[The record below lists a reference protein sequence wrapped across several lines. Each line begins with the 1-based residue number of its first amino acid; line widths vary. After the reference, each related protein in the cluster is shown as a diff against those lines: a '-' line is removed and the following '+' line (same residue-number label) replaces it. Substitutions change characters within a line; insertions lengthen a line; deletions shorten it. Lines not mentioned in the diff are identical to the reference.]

1 MLAETFWP
9 TKPPWVKRVRI
20 SWLFKSTSSL
30 FSSFSKA
37 SAIWFRGSE
46 YSPSRRRVSST
57 RSWLPFWMSNAS
69 FLAWVEELAA
79 SLSASAGCDSGLGY
93 WSVAKTFFNSSSYS
107 RSLFG
112 DSRIPLT
119 VWPSS
124 CAMASLALV
133 FCRPGLGPWPSSGSL
148 PELSYFTFLASVNT
162 FCPFW
167 CS

>member
-9 TKPPWVKRVRI
+9 TKPPWVKRVRM

-37 SAIWFRGSE
+37 SAIWFRASE

-57 RSWLPFWMSNAS
+57 RSWLPFLMSTAS
-69 FLAWVEELAA
+69 SLAWIKELAA
-79 SLSASAGCDSGLGY
+79 SWSALAGCDSGLGY
-93 WSVAKTFFNSSSYS
+93 WSVAKTFFSSSSYS

-112 DSRIPLT
+112 DSRTSWT
-119 VWPSS
+119 VWPSA
-124 CAMASLALV
+124 CTMASLALV
-133 FCRPGLGPWPSSGSL
+133 LCRPGLGPWPSSWSL
-148 PELSYFTFLASVNT
+148 PELSHFTFLASVNSSR
-162 FCPFW
+162 PFW